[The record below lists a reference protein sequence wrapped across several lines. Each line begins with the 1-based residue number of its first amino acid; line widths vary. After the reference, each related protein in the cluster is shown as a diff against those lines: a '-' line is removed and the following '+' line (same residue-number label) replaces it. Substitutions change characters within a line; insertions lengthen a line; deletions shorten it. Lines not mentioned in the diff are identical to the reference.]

1 MLPVYT
7 QITKKSVDRCGT
19 KEPYSVCII
28 RVSATSNADSELSYD
43 IPLVG
48 ADDNITITIS
58 RTINDLGMRK
68 SVNKKFICLHTEIDF
83 AEANINDTI
92 INNYNNSTAVS
103 PNGGG
108 VANLTMH

>member
-19 KEPYSVCII
+19 NEPYSVCII

-48 ADDNITITIS
+48 ADENITITIS

-68 SVNKKFICLHTEIDF
+68 SVNKTFVCLEIDF
-83 AEANINDTI
+83 VVLAEANTI
-92 INNYNNSTAVS
+92 INNYYSTQCS
-103 PNGGG
+103 
-108 VANLTMH
+108 H